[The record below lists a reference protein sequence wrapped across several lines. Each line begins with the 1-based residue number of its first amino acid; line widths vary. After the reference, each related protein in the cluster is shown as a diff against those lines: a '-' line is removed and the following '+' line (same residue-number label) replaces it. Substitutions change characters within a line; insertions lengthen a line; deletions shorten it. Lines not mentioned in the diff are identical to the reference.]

1 MTTIQNQR
9 CLSLCYW
16 NLVMRCLWL
25 HATMYSINSI
35 TNTIITTGTGC
46 LYVYTIFTCTVVLF
60 ELPLSLFADD
70 IDCHRVVLHYSTMI
84 ISSFGRRLYLLIY
97 DDDDGVVILWILFD
111 SILVPSLSQWYC
123 YLLMI
128 IATKN
133 SGKYCQNNSKL
144 DIP

>member
-1 MTTIQNQR
+1 
-9 CLSLCYW
+9 
-16 NLVMRCLWL
+16 MRCLWL

-128 IATKN
+128 IATKI
-133 SGKYCQNNSKL
+133 SGKYCQNNSKV